1 VRAFLVIVVVTVLL
15 AAVLILA
22 VGWHFSN
29 ALLRPQ
35 PYALMPEFEILEVGD
50 DTVTLP
56 VPRNSG
62 QFADTRKQGRYG
74 LLWEGGYG
82 RLGEVVSDTGERV
95 VRRLENVTGTP
106 PVAGAPARLD
116 VTLYHRDP
124 LRDHGLSYEELSL
137 QGEAGMLRAWWLEGE
152 GDTAVLM
159 LHGRRRADLTETLR
173 ILPTVAELGYP
184 VLALA
189 YRNHDR
195 SDPSPDGF
203 YHYGAS
209 EWRDALTG
217 LEFLRRRGIRHVVVY
232 GFSLGGNVAVE
243 LYRQLRAQG
252 DDSVQA
258 LILDSPFLDVR
269 TVVRQQAREMGLPLA
284 EPLADWTL
292 FVAGLRSRV
301 DFTARD
307 MRRVASE
314 IDVPVLLIHGTAD
327 RTIPISL
334 SDAFSSR
341 VSGPI
346 EYRRLNGVE
355 HVEAYN
361 HMPEAYQRWVRQFL
375 QAHASR

>member
-1 VRAFLVIVVVTVLL
+1 MRMLLVILVVALVL
-15 AAVLILA
+15 AAALAVA

-29 ALLRPQ
+29 VLLRVQ
-35 PYALMPEFEILEVGD
+35 PYALMPEFEILAVGD
-50 DTVTLP
+50 GTVTLP
-56 VPRNSG
+56 VVRNPT
-62 QFADTRKQGRYG
+62 QFADTRKEGRYG

-82 RLGEVVSDTGERV
+82 RLGEFVSELEGRV
-95 VRRLENVTGTP
+95 VRRLEAVTGTP

-137 QGEAGMLRAWWLEGE
+137 QGEVGMLRAWWLEGE

-173 ILPTVAELGYP
+173 ILPAVAELGYP

-217 LEFLRRRGIRHVVVY
+217 LEFLRRQGIRRVVVY
-232 GFSLGGNVAVE
+232 GFSLGGNVALE

-252 DDSVQA
+252 DESVQA

-269 TVVRQQAREMGLPLA
+269 TVVRQSARAMGLPLA
-284 EPLADWTL
+284 EPLADWAL
-292 FVAGLRSRV
+292 FVASVRSRV
-301 DFTARD
+301 DFNARD
-307 MRRVASE
+307 MRLMAPEVE
-314 IDVPVLLIHGTAD
+314 VPVLLIHGAAD
-327 RTIPISL
+327 RTIPVAL

-346 EYRRLNGVE
+346 EYRRLVGVD

-361 HMPEAYQRWVRQFL
+361 RMPEAYERWVRQFL
-375 QAHASR
+375 QTHAPR